1 MVPIGDTLASSW
13 AYATQ
18 LTSEGGAI
26 RPISRKE
33 GEVMNSVAMNV
44 LAALALCVLVVTVA
58 MLLVPNIAW
67 ADVFEYLTTQPP
79 CKGPSI

>member
-1 MVPIGDTLASSW
+1 
-13 AYATQ
+13 
-18 LTSEGGAI
+18 
-26 RPISRKE
+26 
-33 GEVMNSVAMNV
+33 MNSVSVNV
-44 LAALALCVLVVTVA
+44 LVALALCALVVTVA

>member
-1 MVPIGDTLASSW
+1 M
-13 AYATQ
+13 
-18 LTSEGGAI
+18 
-26 RPISRKE
+26 RPTSRKE
-33 GEVMNSVAMNV
+33 GIAMNSVAVNV

-67 ADVFEYLTTQPP
+67 ADVFEYITTQPP